1 MLIEASIAIFLPE
14 TESDVRLNTVIL
26 KEHKTE
32 GNKKKPYKWPISFM
46 KCACGESL

>member
-14 TESDVRLNTVIL
+14 TELNIQLNTVIL

-32 GNKKKPYKWPISFM
+32 DNKEYI
-46 KCACGESL
+46 